1 MSFLTAKALPRR
13 TVLRGLGAAVALPFL
28 DAMLPAASL
37 RARAAAA
44 PPHRF
49 QTFYVPNG
57 MAMEYW
63 TPKGVGNAFELSPIL
78 EPLAP
83 FRNQMLVVSGLKA
96 NWNYIH
102 AGASGSFL
110 TGTTRGGRNEVEIFA
125 DVSMDQILAKH
136 FATETQVASLELA
149 MDPPN
154 NAGACTGNLSCV
166 YTHTLCWRNATQ
178 PLPMEYNPRAVFE
191 KLFGDTGSTEAAA
204 REKRLR
210 EQKSILDS
218 VTDKL
223 AKLRRE
229 LGPGDQDK
237 MNQYTESVRDV
248 ERRIEKAEQQTG
260 LELPSLEQPQ
270 GVPPV
275 FEDHLALMLD
285 LQLLALQSDLT
296 RVISF
301 MIGKEQSAR
310 PYPQIGVP
318 EAHHPLSH
326 HSNVPELIARMS
338 KINHYHAELFAKYV
352 ATVEARRARE
362 ITNNEPFL
370 DIERQPAAQLAQT
383 MAALKRGE
391 VIVTRGA
398 AYDGSSNEIPID
410 GGLVN
415 HWRGTVFVPKVKL
428 DALLKVLQEP
438 QTDKHKQEDVL
449 SSRVVSRDGDSQK
462 VYLRLRRTKFVT
474 VVYDTEYDVDYQ
486 RLTPDRALSNSI
498 STKVVEIENAGTPRE
513 RALPEGNDHGYMWKL
528 NSYWRYKQVDDGVLV
543 EIESLTLSRELPAI
557 IGPLIRPIVTS
568 TARESMTRTLA
579 SVRAR
584 FAS

>member
-1 MSFLTAKALPRR
+1 
-13 TVLRGLGAAVALPFL
+13 
-28 DAMLPAASL
+28 
-37 RARAAAA
+37 
-44 PPHRF
+44 
-49 QTFYVPNG
+49 
-57 MAMEYW
+57 MEYW

-248 ERRIEKAEQQTG
+248 ERRIEKAEKQTG

-285 LQLLALQSDLT
+285 LQLLALQSDLS

-352 ATVEARRARE
+352 ARLRA
-362 ITNNEPFL
+362 TP
-370 DIERQPAAQLAQT
+370 D
-383 MAALKRGE
+383 G
-391 VIVTRGA
+391 
-398 AYDGSSNEIPID
+398 DGSLLDHMTILYGAGISNSNAHSGDNLPLLLV
-410 GGLVN
+410 GGGAGKWKGGRHVQFENKPLMANLLV
-415 HWRGTVFVPKVKL
+415 TLMDKL
-428 DALLKVLQEP
+428 DVP
-438 QTDKHKQEDVL
+438 
-449 SSRVVSRDGDSQK
+449 
-462 VYLRLRRTKFVT
+462 
-474 VVYDTEYDVDYQ
+474 VDH
-486 RLTPDRALSNSI
+486 LGG
-498 STKVVEIENAGTPRE
+498 STGHLEI
-513 RALPEGNDHGYMWKL
+513 D
-528 NSYWRYKQVDDGVLV
+528 
-543 EIESLTLSRELPAI
+543 TLS
-557 IGPLIRPIVTS
+557 GV
-568 TARESMTRTLA
+568 
-579 SVRAR
+579 
-584 FAS
+584 